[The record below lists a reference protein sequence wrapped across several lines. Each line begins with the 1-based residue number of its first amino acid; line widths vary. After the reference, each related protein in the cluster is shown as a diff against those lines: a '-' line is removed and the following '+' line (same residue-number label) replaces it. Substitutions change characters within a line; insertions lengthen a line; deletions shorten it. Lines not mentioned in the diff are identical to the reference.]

1 MASITKAQLRQR
13 VAEELKVYSPDQE
26 LSADVA
32 ARIDTSIDDT
42 RAFLQEKRLC
52 WWGANAIPQAVAIP
66 LTWVVAAFA
75 CTKFGKAG
83 QGYEAGDA
91 RGRAD
96 LALLKTP
103 SDVPQA
109 TPDYF

>member
-1 MASITKAQLRQR
+1 MATITKVQLRQR

-26 LSADVA
+26 LSADAA

-42 RAFLQEKRLC
+42 RAFLMEKRLC
-52 WWGANAIPQAVAIP
+52 WWGENAIPQACAIP

-83 QGYEAGDA
+83 QGYESGDE
-91 RGRAD
+91 RGRLE
-96 LALLKTP
+96 LANLKTP
-103 SDVPQA
+103 GDIANVN
-109 TPDYF
+109 PDYF